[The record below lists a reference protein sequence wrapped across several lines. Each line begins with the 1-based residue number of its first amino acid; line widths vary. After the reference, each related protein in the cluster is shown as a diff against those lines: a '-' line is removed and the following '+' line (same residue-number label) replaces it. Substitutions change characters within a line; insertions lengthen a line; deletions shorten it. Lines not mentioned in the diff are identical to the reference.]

1 MGIEKYHFIKT
12 GFNSHFS
19 LKTGGSKMKTL
30 KRILLSSIL
39 VLSLCTACF
48 AQNEVNIGFNY
59 PKTGPYSLEGIAQ
72 LNGAKMAMEEINA
85 AGGILGKKIELH
97 VRDSESKP
105 EVATKNVEELIDR
118 KDCQMIF
125 GGSSSAVA
133 IAGGKAAKAKGKLY
147 FGTLTY
153 SNETTCEEGHK
164 YIFRECYNAWMGAKV
179 LSDYLRGH
187 YAGRKYFYIVADY
200 TWGWTTE
207 ESIRTFSLTLDR
219 KGHRRTLT
227 PFPGATDEDFKDAL
241 AKAESSKAEVIVLV
255 LFGKDMSRALTLA
268 TETGL
273 KKSMSFVVPNL
284 TLSMAN
290 SAGPKVMEGVVG
302 ALPWCW
308 NVPYNYDF
316 KKGKEFVE
324 KYAAAYNAYPTTS
337 SASAYTILY
346 EYKSAVERAKT
357 FETKAVVAALEDHE
371 FTLLKDTQQWRK
383 FDHQCIQTVY
393 AVKCRPEAEVLKDKF
408 KQDYFEITSK
418 MSGEQAAM
426 DYERWVE
433 ERKKAGKP
441 ADLEW

>member
-1 MGIEKYHFIKT
+1 
-12 GFNSHFS
+12 
-19 LKTGGSKMKTL
+19 MKTF
-30 KRILLSSIL
+30 KKILLSHLL
-39 VLSLCTACF
+39 VLSLFTDGF

-59 PKTGPYSLEGIAQ
+59 PKTGPYSLEGLAQ
-72 LNGAKMAMEEINA
+72 FSGAKMAVEEINA
-85 AGGILGKKIELH
+85 AGGILGKKIRLH

-105 EVATKNVEELIDR
+105 EVAVKNVEELID
-118 KDCQMIF
+118 KEDCQMIF

-153 SNETTCEEGHK
+153 SNETTCQEGHK

-179 LSDYLRGH
+179 LSDYLRAH
-187 YAGRKYFYIVADY
+187 YAGKKYFYIVADY

-219 KGHRRTLT
+219 KGHKRALT

-241 AKAESSKAEVIVLV
+241 SKAANAKPDVIVLV

-268 TETGL
+268 TEMGL

-284 TLSMAN
+284 TLSMAAA
-290 SAGPKVMEGVVG
+290 AGPKVMEGVAG

-308 NVPYNYDF
+308 NVPYDYDF

-324 KYAAAYNAYPTTS
+324 KYAAAYDSYPTTS
-337 SASAYTILY
+337 SASAYTILH
-346 EYKSAVERAKT
+346 EYKSAAERAKS
-357 FETKAVVAALEDHE
+357 FETKAVIAALEDHE
-371 FTLLKDTQQWRK
+371 FTLLKDRQQWRK

-393 AVKCRPEAEVLKDKF
+393 AVRCRPESEVLKDKF
-408 KQDYFEITSK
+408 KQNYFEITSK
-418 MSGEQAAM
+418 MSGEEAAA
-426 DYERWVE
+426 DYERWAE

-441 ADLEW
+441 PELEW